1 MEGQSLGF
9 LERTCQRQALWLFF
23 KGTLSGRCGL
33 GFMAGPENLRLTA
46 GSGLELWLK
55 GERGSA
61 LFCVNLRSY
70 LTSKSQLPHLKNDVA
85 SSPGC

>member
-1 MEGQSLGF
+1 
-9 LERTCQRQALWLFF
+9 
-23 KGTLSGRCGL
+23 
-33 GFMAGPENLRLTA
+33 MAGPQNPRLTA

-55 GERGSA
+55 GEHGSA

-70 LTSKSQLPHLKNDVA
+70 LISKSQLPHLRNDVA